1 MHRLFAITLCV
12 LAVSC
17 ERGPSATQSVAP
29 GQIDPA
35 SLPYVGK
42 VWLSAD
48 FAKPKGTIRIFL
60 PDGTLV
66 MDSCWETYQ
75 LAKWRA
81 ESDSVVSWQEGPA
94 EIRAT
99 VVELAGETLVL
110 RLDLV
115 DGSQEEHF
123 RAASVPYLCPDMR
136 R

>member
-17 ERGPSATQSVAP
+17 ERSPSATQSVAP

-66 MDSCWETYQ
+66 MDSCFETYR
-75 LAKWRA
+75 LVKWLPRA
-81 ESDSVVSWQEGPA
+81 ADDIVWREETAPVEAQVVQRSPQDLTLRMKLPREVRN
-94 EIRAT
+94 EEYILAT
-99 VVELAGETLVL
+99 VPFV
-110 RLDLV
+110 
-115 DGSQEEHF
+115 
-123 RAASVPYLCPDMR
+123 CPDMPR
-136 R
+136 